1 MSYSVFL
8 WDFDGTLADSL
19 AIVLAI
25 FNEIAVRDGY
35 RPIVDAEA
43 ARQHSS
49 IDLLRQHG
57 VSLLR
62 LPSLMHDILG
72 AMNQRMADIRLFPGV
87 AETVRELAARNIR
100 MGIVSSN
107 SEANIRKCLAANDVD
122 VCFEFVVGA
131 SRLFGKAGS
140 IRRTLR
146 SRSIDPSSAL
156 YIGDEVRDIHAARRV
171 GIAIATVVWGMNSA
185 AALNERCPDFVLDHP
200 SEALELCLNHN
211 GS

>member
-1 MSYSVFL
+1 MSYSAIL
-8 WDFDGTLADSL
+8 WDFDGTLVDSL

-25 FNEIAVRDGY
+25 FNEIAIRDGY
-35 RPIVDAEA
+35 RPITDAES

-49 IDLLRQHG
+49 IELLRDHG

-62 LPSLMHDILG
+62 VPSLMHDILSS
-72 AMNQRMADIRLFPGV
+72 MNRRMADIRLFPGI
-87 AETVRELAARNIR
+87 AETLRELSARNVR

-107 SEANIRKCLAANDVD
+107 SEANIRKCLAANGVD
-122 VCFEFVVGA
+122 HCFDFVVGA

-146 SRSIDPSSAL
+146 SRSIDPNSAL

-171 GIAIATVVWGMNSA
+171 GIDIAAVAWGMNSI
-185 AALNERCPDFVLDHP
+185 AALSEHRPDYLLHHP
-200 SEALELCLNHN
+200 SEVLEIAHN
-211 GS
+211 R